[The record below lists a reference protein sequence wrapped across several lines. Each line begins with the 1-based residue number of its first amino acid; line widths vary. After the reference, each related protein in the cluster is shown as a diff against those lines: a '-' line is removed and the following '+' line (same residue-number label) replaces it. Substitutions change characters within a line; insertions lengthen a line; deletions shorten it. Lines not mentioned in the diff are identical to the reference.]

1 MIKWRTY
8 ALYFLILVY
17 VSGSIGFVYNPS
29 FFLPFTPFTLLL
41 TCFVFLCYQPLKKK
55 TFIFAFAGIALVGF
69 VSEVIGVKT
78 GLVFGNYYYG
88 HALGIK
94 LLGVPLTISINWALL
109 ATASILVSTYI
120 FKNKWMIAFSSAM
133 IATSIDFLIE
143 QLAPRLDFWYFS
155 GGMAGLHNYIGWFFV
170 SFVAALLFQH
180 DLKSGDKKISLII
193 LGLQLLFFGVIYFIN
208 FKI

>member
-1 MIKWRTY
+1 MTKWRTY

-17 VSGSIGFVYNPS
+17 VSGSIGFVYKPS
-29 FFLPFTPFTLLL
+29 FFLPFTPITLLL
-41 TCFVFLCYQPLKKK
+41 TSFVFLCYQPLKKK
-55 TFIFAFAGIALVGF
+55 TFFFAFAGIALIGF

-88 HALGIK
+88 QALGIK

-109 ATASILVSTYI
+109 VTASILVSTYI
-120 FKNKWMIAFSSAM
+120 FKNKWMIAFSSAI

-155 GGMAGLHNYIGWFFV
+155 GGMAGLHNYIGWFLV
-170 SFVAALLFQH
+170 SFLAALLFQH

-208 FKI
+208 F

>member
-1 MIKWRTY
+1 
-8 ALYFLILVY
+8 
-17 VSGSIGFVYNPS
+17 
-29 FFLPFTPFTLLL
+29 
-41 TCFVFLCYQPLKKK
+41 LCYQPLKKK
-55 TFIFAFAGIALVGF
+55 TFILAFAGIALIGF
-69 VSEVIGVKT
+69 ISEVIGVKT

-88 HALGIK
+88 NTLGIK

-109 ATASILVSTYI
+109 ATASILVSTYV
-120 FKNKWMIAFSSAM
+120 FKNKWMIAASSSF

-155 GGMAGLHNYIGWFFV
+155 GGMAGMHNYIGWFLV
-170 SFVAALLFQH
+170 SFVAALLFQSY
-180 DLKSGDKKISLII
+180 LKGGDKKISLII

>member
-1 MIKWRTY
+1 MKWRTY

-17 VSGSIGFVYNPS
+17 VSGSIGFAYNPS
-29 FFLPFTPFTLLL
+29 FFLPFTPFTLLF
-41 TCFVFLCYQPLKKK
+41 TCFVFLCYQPLKNK
-55 TFIFAFAGIALVGF
+55 TFILAFAGIALIGF
-69 VSEVIGVKT
+69 ISEVIGVKT

-88 HALGIK
+88 NTLGIK

-109 ATASILVSTYI
+109 ATASILVSTYV
-120 FKNKWMIAFSSAM
+120 FKNKWMIAASSSF

-155 GGMAGLHNYIGWFFV
+155 GGMAGVHNYIGWFLV
-170 SFVAALLFQH
+170 SFAAALLFQTY
-180 DLKSGDKKISLII
+180 LKGGDKKISLII
-193 LGLQLLFFGVIYFIN
+193 LGLQLLFFGIIYFIN